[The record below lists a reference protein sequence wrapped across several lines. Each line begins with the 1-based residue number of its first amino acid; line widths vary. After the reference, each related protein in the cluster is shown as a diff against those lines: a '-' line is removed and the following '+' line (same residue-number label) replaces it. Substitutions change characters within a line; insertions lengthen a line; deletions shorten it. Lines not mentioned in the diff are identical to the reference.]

1 MYLTRRQ
8 KQILDFIREHVAAQG
23 YAPTLEEIGRKFELS
38 SPATV
43 HKHLSNIEAKGL
55 IRRGTNRSR
64 SIELVEQQ
72 PEPSAFS
79 PQPEQPLAVAV
90 PLLGKIAAGCPIE
103 ALEAPEEIEIPEDM
117 VGRRPTFVLQVEGD
131 SMIDEQIRSGDYV
144 IVEQVE
150 VARDGQI
157 VVALI
162 GGGEATL
169 KRFYR
174 QGDGSVRLQPA
185 NVNMQPIIVRQ
196 GEFRIQ
202 GVVIGVLRK
211 Y

>member
-23 YAPTLEEIGRKFELS
+23 YAPTLEEIGKKFELS

-55 IRRGTNRSR
+55 IRRGSNRSR
-64 SIELVEQQ
+64 AIELVEQPREQ
-72 PEPSAFS
+72 SVSLPRP
-79 PQPEQPLAVAV
+79 QPLAVAV
-90 PLLGKIAAGCPIE
+90 PLLGRIAAGHPIE
-103 ALEAPEEIEIPEDM
+103 ALETPEELEIPESM

-144 IVEQVE
+144 IVEQVDT
-150 VARDGQI
+150 ARDGQI

-162 GGGEATL
+162 GGGEVTL

-174 QGDGSVRLQPA
+174 QSDGSVRLQPA
-185 NVNMQPIIVRQ
+185 NVNMQPIIVRG

>member
-8 KQILDFIREHVAAQG
+8 KQILDFLREHVATEG
-23 YAPTLEEIGRKFELS
+23 YAPTIGEIGKEFGLS

-43 HKHLSNIEAKGL
+43 HKHLANLQDKGL
-55 IRRGTNRSR
+55 IRRDSNRSR
-64 SIELVEQQ
+64 SIELCGQVQALPGRTAQ
-72 PEPSAFS
+72 PR
-79 PQPEQPLAVAV
+79 AVAV
-90 PLLGKIAAGCPIE
+90 PLLGRIAAGLPIE
-103 ALEAPEEIEIPEDM
+103 ALETPEELDIPESM
-117 VGRRPTFVLQVEGD
+117 VGRQPTFVLQVEGD
-131 SMIDEQIRSGDYV
+131 SMIDEQIRDGDYV
-144 IVEQVE
+144 IVEQVDT
-150 VARDGQI
+150 ARDGQI

-174 QGDGSVRLQPA
+174 RDDGSVRLQPA
-185 NVNMQPIIVRQ
+185 NVNMQPIIVRR